1 MGSEAGGTVEVKIEY
16 RGPLV
21 VAVNP
26 DGSET
31 VIGTRERIV
40 RLALGEFGPQEGS
53 GA

>member
-1 MGSEAGGTVEVKIEY
+1 MPESVEVQIEV

-31 VIGTRERIV
+31 VIDTYERIV
-40 RLALGEFGPQEGS
+40 RSALGEFEED
-53 GA
+53 